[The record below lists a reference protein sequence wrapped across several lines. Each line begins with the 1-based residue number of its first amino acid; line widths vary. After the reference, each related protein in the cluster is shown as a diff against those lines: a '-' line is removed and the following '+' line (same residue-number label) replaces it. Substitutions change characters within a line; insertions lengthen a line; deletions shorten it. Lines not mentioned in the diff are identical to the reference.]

1 MAIPFDVDIIAYA
14 ASTLRVLFGSKARL
28 RRNTRPIPIH
38 YEFDLLSEEQ
48 LTPMQKEYLKPI
60 DAQLAS
66 LNYFPACT
74 YRVKNLGMNLL
85 RRYVNP
91 ADPASCS
98 LKIVE
103 VKADVNGVKGVKNSS
118 SVEFT
123 TRLPGGKLFTTRN
136 MPLRS
141 LFDQPDYL
149 ILLKLPNVTNL
160 AELKRRHDAQAQSL
174 GVPLPPPQD
183 VQAILQEVSME
194 HQRYSQFQLARGI
207 YQLAQD
213 GGSYRL
219 TDKVFDRGIRNHF
232 LPIGKR
238 ISLTQVLFSGLLG
251 AVLPLAGILKLA
263 PWAAQNTHSDDQGR
277 FFLSGLMIA
286 LCYLLAG
293 VIIGWV
299 CDVQKFTWIMLVAY
313 LPAHLVAGWS
323 YGWFPYTTLMF
334 NACYLVAQAKRRRAL
349 ILQT

>member
-14 ASTLRVLFGSKARL
+14 ASTLKVLFGSKARL
-28 RRNTRPIPIH
+28 RQNTRPIPIH

-48 LTPMQKEYLKPI
+48 LTPAQREYLKPI

-98 LKIVE
+98 LTIVE
-103 VKADVNGVKGVKNSS
+103 VKVDVNGVKGVKNSS

-123 TRLPGGKLFTTRN
+123 TRLPGGKRFTTGNRAI
-136 MPLRS
+136 PS
-141 LFDQPDYL
+141 LFDQPPYL
-149 ILLKLPNVTNL
+149 IAQKLPNVTNL
-160 AELKRRHDAQAQSL
+160 AELKRKHDAQAQSL
-174 GVPLPPPQD
+174 GVPIPPPQD
-183 VQAILQEVSME
+183 VQAILDEVNIE
-194 HQRYSQFQLARGI
+194 HERYSQFQLQRGI
-207 YQLAQD
+207 YRLAPE
-213 GGSYRL
+213 GGAYRV

-232 LPIGKR
+232 LPFGKR
-238 ISLTQVLFSGLLG
+238 ISLTQALFSGLLG
-251 AVLPLAGILKLA
+251 AVLPLFGILKLA
-263 PWAAQNTHSDDQGR
+263 PWAAQNAHGDERGN
-277 FFLSGLMIA
+277 FLLAGAAIA
-286 LCYLLAG
+286 LCYLVAG
-293 VIIGWV
+293 MIIGWV

-313 LPAHLVAGWS
+313 LPAHLIAGWS
-323 YGWFPYTTLMF
+323 YGWFPYATLMF
-334 NACYLVAQAKRRRAL
+334 NACYVVAQAKRRRAL